1 MPPKRSHEA
10 NDDKAEGQRAKTIR
24 IANPNSN
31 DIEGHEAI
39 GGEDDGQGLKVIQFV
54 SPSSENAGLTS
65 YSISKV
71 LDPYLDQ
78 YSLRPAVFKIVG
90 GW

>member
-10 NDDKAEGQRAKTIR
+10 DDDKAEGQRANIIR

-39 GGEDDGQGLKVIQFV
+39 GGKDDGQESDLKLNMSQKYI
-54 SPSSENAGLTS
+54 ELG
-65 YSISKV
+65 
-71 LDPYLDQ
+71 
-78 YSLRPAVFKIVG
+78 VFTN
-90 GW
+90 